1 VPHDLAGSSKANFQQ
16 VAQLKLL
23 PPARLQT
30 CPAEYQQHVE
40 SFEQVLGDHLQAPL
54 SAAG

>member
-1 VPHDLAGSSKANFQQ
+1 VPHGLAGSSKANFQQ